1 MDFKNKTVYF
11 QTFIALLFFA
21 ISALYGLLMR
31 WQMVDP
37 IFSVKYINVLQ
48 AHSHVTF
55 LGWGFLSVI
64 AFITASF
71 IPRKLASINK
81 PTYTYTF
88 WIMVF
93 SLVGM
98 LLSFPLQGYKFFSIL
113 FLTVFLLASYVYL
126 FSLFKQVNLIN
137 TYSSRFIKSAIVYY
151 YISSLGIW
159 ALSIITVKIGK
170 GEWYQHAISFYTHFL
185 YNGFFVLSLFGLLFR
200 YLEINDFKLSK
211 VHIKYFYLTTN
222 LAIVPTFALS
232 LLWVSV
238 PVYVI
243 VLGFIGAIT
252 QLFSLLFLWKI
263 IKELF
268 LNKFINKSLNR
279 FILKVIVSSYVL
291 KLVFQF
297 SGAFPSIIKVALD
310 YKSYF
315 VIGYIHL
322 FTLGFMSLF
331 ILLLNQLFLKR
342 IISKWGVSLLI
353 LGVLLSEILLFTQ
366 GILFFLQAKTISNY
380 TLLLLMATFLMPL
393 GILII
398 LLRIIPFWL
407 SYRD

>member
-1 MDFKNKTVYF
+1 
-11 QTFIALLFFA
+11 
-21 ISALYGLLMR
+21 
-31 WQMVDP
+31 
-37 IFSVKYINVLQ
+37 
-48 AHSHVTF
+48 
-55 LGWGFLSVI
+55 
-64 AFITASF
+64 
-71 IPRKLASINK
+71 
-81 PTYTYTF
+81 
-88 WIMVF
+88 
-93 SLVGM
+93 
-98 LLSFPLQGYKFFSIL
+98 
-113 FLTVFLLASYVYL
+113 
-126 FSLFKQVNLIN
+126 
-137 TYSSRFIKSAIVYY
+137 
-151 YISSLGIW
+151 
-159 ALSIITVKIGK
+159 
-170 GEWYQHAISFYTHFL
+170 
-185 YNGFFVLSLFGLLFR
+185 
-200 YLEINDFKLSK
+200 
-211 VHIKYFYLTTN
+211 
-222 LAIVPTFALS
+222 
-232 LLWVSV
+232 
-238 PVYVI
+238 
-243 VLGFIGAIT
+243 
-252 QLFSLLFLWKI
+252 
-263 IKELF
+263 
-268 LNKFINKSLNR
+268 
-279 FILKVIVSSYVL
+279 L